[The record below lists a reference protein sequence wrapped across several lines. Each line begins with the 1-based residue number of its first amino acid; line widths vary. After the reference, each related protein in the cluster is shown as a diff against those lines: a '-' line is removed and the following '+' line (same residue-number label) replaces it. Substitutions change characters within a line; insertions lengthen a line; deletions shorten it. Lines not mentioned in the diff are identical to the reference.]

1 LSALAALL
9 ALAGA
14 TVSAQPYPSKPVRVV
29 IGFAAG
35 GGTDIVGRLVFQKVG
50 EPTSQQFP
58 IENRTGA
65 SGMIAVA
72 FVAKSPP
79 DGYTVLAYWQTML
92 VNAHLYQKQPYAVL
106 KGFIPITTLTRIV
119 GMLTTRRGNR

>member
-1 LSALAALL
+1 MAASIRSLSALAALL

-29 IGFAAG
+29 IEFAAG

-50 EPTSQQFP
+50 EQTSQQFP

-65 SGMIAVA
+65 SGMIAAA
-72 FVAKSPP
+72 FVANSSRLRKRGPARSRMARP
-79 DGYTVLAYWQTML
+79 AS
-92 VNAHLYQKQPYAVL
+92 AHSSIFP
-106 KGFIPITTLTRIV
+106 
-119 GMLTTRRGNR
+119 

>member
-1 LSALAALL
+1 
-9 ALAGA
+9 
-14 TVSAQPYPSKPVRVV
+14 
-29 IGFAAG
+29 
-35 GGTDIVGRLVFQKVG
+35 VFQKVG